1 MAEEPV
7 DSMPPKGEQYTIYVG
22 VGNKTGSFPMEAPN
36 DASVTMAM
44 AFIAAASYPNLNAVT
59 IEHRET
65 KRLVAFCP
73 FIGVLGKVAPILNQL
88 GAQKMVIPAAR
99 VTPTEKGQDLVKMM
113 EDARKAQSEKGGQ
126 GNDG

>member
-1 MAEEPV
+1 MADESV
-7 DSMPPKGEQYTIYVG
+7 RSMPDKGETYTVYVS
-22 VGNKTGSFPMEAPN
+22 VGNKAGSFPIEAPN
-36 DASVTMAM
+36 DTSVAMAM
-44 AFIAAASYPNLNAVT
+44 AFVAAMSYPNLNAVT
-59 IEHRET
+59 IEHRDS

-73 FIGVLGKVAPILNQL
+73 FIGVIGKIAPILNQL

-99 VTPTEKGQDLVKMM
+99 VTPTEKGQDLSKMM